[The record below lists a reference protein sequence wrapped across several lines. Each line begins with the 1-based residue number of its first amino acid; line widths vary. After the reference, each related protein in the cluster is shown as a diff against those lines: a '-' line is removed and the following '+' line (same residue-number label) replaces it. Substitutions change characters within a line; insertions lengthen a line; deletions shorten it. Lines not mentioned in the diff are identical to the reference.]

1 MCHLSKSSAPGP
13 EPGWRPFESSAQLQ
27 TRRVKRLHQHVAAPQ
42 ERRSCGVLPQAA
54 LGSNHV
60 SCHGACSV
68 LRLLL
73 RSLGGR
79 AKTYFLSPKHDVL
92 PCWRRGPTIGKSPVP
107 KYPTNM
113 TIGGFLKRATS
124 PLIILKKCFFCF
136 QTKKSIS
143 FFILAA
149 LPLLHMPRREVIVQT
164 PVRRSDVR
172 RETAVRRATLVRRS

>member
-1 MCHLSKSSAPGP
+1 M
-13 EPGWRPFESSAQLQ
+13 
-27 TRRVKRLHQHVAAPQ
+27 KRLHQHVAAPQ

-124 PLIILKKCFFCF
+124 PLIIFKKCFFSF
-136 QTKKSIS
+136 QTKKKY
-143 FFILAA
+143 FIFHFGGTSAA
-149 LPLLHMPRREVIVQT
+149 PHAAARGHCADARET
-164 PVRRSDVR
+164 LR
-172 RETAVRRATLVRRS
+172 RETCDGRETCDARETLVRRCVHMPPQRPARSFHQTLVSRS